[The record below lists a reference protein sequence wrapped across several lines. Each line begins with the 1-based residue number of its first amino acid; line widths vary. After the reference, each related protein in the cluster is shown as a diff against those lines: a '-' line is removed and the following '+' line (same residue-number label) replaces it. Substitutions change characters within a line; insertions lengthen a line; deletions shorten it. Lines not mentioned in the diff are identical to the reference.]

1 MLELKDFEKTK
12 ALKVFLLEINFMNV
26 DLKVD
31 NHLSKTHNIAVH
43 GMPSFIFK
51 NAYIFQIYHTPLKTL
66 RDYKDIITS

>member
-1 MLELKDFEKTK
+1 MLALKNLEKTK

-31 NHLSKTHNIAVH
+31 NNLSKTYNIAVH

-51 NAYIFQIYHTPLKTL
+51 NACTL
-66 RDYKDIITS
+66 